1 VNWLW
6 LAVAA
11 TVPLAFGFLIAWPFW
26 RKGMTTFGS
35 SVGAGIIFMAG
46 AALIGREFTELER
59 LTEQCLAET
68 GFECVFKPSAFARFA
83 VYAGI
88 ALVEVFILFD
98 ASIAA
103 DRRHYRKH
111 FPSEW
116 K

>member
-6 LAVAA
+6 LAVAG
-11 TVPLAFGFLIAWPFW
+11 TVPLAIGFLIAWPFW

-88 ALVEVFILFD
+88 ALVQVFILFD

>member
-1 VNWLW
+1 MNWFW

-11 TVPLAFGFLIAWPFW
+11 TAPLALGFLIAWPFW

-35 SVGAGIIFMAG
+35 SVGAGMIFMAG

-88 ALVEVFILFD
+88 ALVQVFILFD

>member
-1 VNWLW
+1 LNWFWVAL
-6 LAVAA
+6 AA
-11 TVPLAFGFLIAWPFW
+11 TAPLALGFLIAWPFW

-35 SVGAGIIFMAG
+35 SVGAGMIFMAG

-68 GFECVFKPSAFARFA
+68 GFECVFRPSAFARFA

-88 ALVEVFILFD
+88 ALVQVFILFD

-103 DRRHYRKH
+103 DRRHYRRH